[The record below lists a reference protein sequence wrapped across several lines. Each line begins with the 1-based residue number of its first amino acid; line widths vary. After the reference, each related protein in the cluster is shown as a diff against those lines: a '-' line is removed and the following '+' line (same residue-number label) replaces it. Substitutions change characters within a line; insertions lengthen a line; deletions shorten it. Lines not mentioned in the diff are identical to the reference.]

1 MPEHEVQTSTAK
13 MQNRIV
19 CTNSII
25 CGPPF
30 GLYVTWKKSPFP
42 LKCDCCFS
50 GHLFGGSGTLRIE
63 DFSGVCLRGFQVYHR
78 PGEDGGR

>member
-19 CTNSII
+19 CTNSIS
-25 CGPPF
+25 CGPPPWP
-30 GLYVTWKKSPFP
+30 VRQIEKKPPS
-42 LKCDCCFS
+42 KCDCCFS
-50 GHLFGGSGTLRIE
+50 GHLFGGSGILRIE
-63 DFSGVCLRGFQVYHR
+63 DFSGVCLWGFQVYHR